1 MGRDRLL
8 DDLRDE
14 LLVRRWKVL
23 VLVGQGGIGKTSLAV
38 KLLEACGVEVRTQ
51 RLTSACDFARV
62 LYVRVQE
69 GLSFDGVVSE
79 LGRGLEVSLS
89 DGMQPGQMIDAL
101 IGGLQRSHCL
111 VVLDNLED
119 VLASGKALSVEWGQL
134 LWALVDRS
142 HDSQVVITS
151 REVPID
157 LADPRDVSGIP
168 SSVSVRLERVDGID
182 DDASVELLRELGL
195 RDSEVD
201 LRWVAGRVAG
211 QVQVLTL
218 LAKWARK
225 PGMLRQRPELV
236 TADAKPILRVQLGKL
251 RESARD
257 LLKRMCVLRVGIGL
271 EGLTFLRLY
280 EEDESE
286 FGRFWMATEI
296 QEPIEFD
303 ALDQDQT
310 RELVNELVNVSLVD
324 EQYDERVFAE
334 SYRLHRVIV
343 EFMQDEY
350 ALELPELI
358 KKVYSFY
365 RSGSELHQPK
375 RLEDLRPLLEAQH
388 FAFQL
393 GNYDEAESLIYKL
406 EEYLEIWGYW
416 SLIKSLCIQLVNR
429 LDDESQPYIL
439 QRIGLCHLNLSDFCQ
454 AESYYRQALEL
465 ALANEDL
472 RLTASLLGNLGSVE
486 RDRGNRNEA
495 KSLYQNCL
503 KIEERLND
511 SAGVAAT
518 YGVLGDI
525 ERDQDNWSRAER
537 LYKKSLRIRQD
548 LGDALGV
555 ASIYGQWGYME
566 FKRKEWR
573 ISKTLY
579 QQSLKIC
586 RNHGYIEG
594 EIRNYDLLGDIEYE
608 LGNRDLAES
617 LYKQSR
623 QLRQELANRSG
634 LILP

>member
-1 MGRDRLL
+1 MGRLFGAEQIREVPLWVGRDRLL

-14 LLVRRWKVL
+14 LLVRRRKVL

-51 RLTSACDFARV
+51 RLTSACSFARV

-182 DDASVELLRELGL
+182 DDTSVELLRKLGL

-236 TADAKPILRVQLGKL
+236 TADAKPILRVQVAKL
-251 RESARD
+251 REAARE
-257 LLKRMCVLRVGIGL
+257 LLKRMCVLRVGIEL

-280 EEDESE
+280 QDDESE
-286 FGRFWMATEI
+286 MGRFWMATEI
-296 QEPIEFD
+296 QIPVEFEISEI
-303 ALDQDQT
+303 DQT
-310 RELVNELVNVSLVD
+310 QKLVSELVNVSLVD
-324 EQYDERVFAE
+324 EKYDEKCCADN
-334 SYRLHRVIV
+334 YRLHRVIA
-343 EFMQDEY
+343 EFMQAEY

-358 KKVYSFY
+358 KSAYSFY
-365 RSGSELHQPK
+365 RSGAELNEPK
-375 RLEDLRPLLEAQH
+375 KLEDLRPLLEAQY

-393 GNYDEAESLIYKL
+393 RNYSEAWSLVSWELEKYLSPWGHWTLLQNLL
-406 EEYLEIWGYW
+406 EEILPHVQDTDKGRCIR
-416 SLIKSLCIQLVNR
+416 LIGI
-429 LDDESQPYIL
+429 I
-439 QRIGLCHLNLSDFCQ
+439 
-454 AESYYRQALEL
+454 
-465 ALANEDL
+465 
-472 RLTASLLGNLGSVE
+472 E
-486 RDRGNRNEA
+486 RDRGNWDA
-495 KSLYQNCL
+495 A
-503 KIEERLND
+503 ERLYRQSLKLREELGD
-511 SAGVAAT
+511 RSGMAT
-518 YGVLGDI
+518 SWGLLGDI
-525 ERDQDNWSRAER
+525 ERNRGNWDAAER
-537 LYKKSLRIRQD
+537 LFRQSLQLCEELGYRLGMAQSIGFVGEVELERGNLESAAQFLND
-548 LGDALGV
+548 ALQRFEELGDRPL
-555 ASIYGQWGYME
+555 I
-566 FKRKEWR
+566 
-573 ISKTLY
+573 
-579 QQSLKIC
+579 
-586 RNHGYIEG
+586 
-594 EIRNYDLLGDIEYE
+594 
-608 LGNRDLAES
+608 AEVHYR
-617 LYKQSR
+617 LMQLEDKQNNP
-623 QLRQELANRSG
+623 ELAQQHYTIAHQLFTQLGALKEIEKLEGRWRTEDG
-634 LILP
+634 RERTEER

>member
-14 LLVRRWKVL
+14 LLVRRRKVL

-182 DDASVELLRELGL
+182 DDASVELLRKLGL

-236 TADAKPILRVQLGKL
+236 TADAKPILRVQVAKL
-251 RESARD
+251 REAARE
-257 LLKRMCVLRVGIGL
+257 LLKRMCVLRVGIEL

-439 QRIGLCHLNLSDFCQ
+439 QRIGLCHFNLSDFCQ

-548 LGDALGV
+548 LGDDLGV

>member
-1 MGRDRLL
+1 MGRLFGAEQIREVPLWVGRDRLL

-14 LLVRRWKVL
+14 LLVRRRKVL

-51 RLTSACDFARV
+51 RLTSACSFARV

-182 DDASVELLRELGL
+182 DDASVELLRKLGL

-236 TADAKPILRVQLGKL
+236 TADARPILRVQVAKL
-251 RESARD
+251 REAARE
-257 LLKRMCVLRVGIGL
+257 LLKRMCMLRVGIEL

-280 EEDESE
+280 QDDESE
-286 FGRFWMATEI
+286 MGRFWMATEI
-296 QEPIEFD
+296 QIPVEFEISEI
-303 ALDQDQT
+303 DQT
-310 RELVNELVNVSLVD
+310 QELVSELVNVSLVD
-324 EQYDERVFAE
+324 EKYDEKYCADN
-334 SYRLHRVIV
+334 YGLHRVIV
-343 EFMQDEY
+343 EFMQAEY

-358 KKVYSFY
+358 KSVYSFY
-365 RSGSELHQPK
+365 RSGAELNEPK
-375 RLEDLRPLLEAQH
+375 KLEDLRPLLEAQH

-393 GNYDEAESLIYKL
+393 RNYSEA
-406 EEYLEIWGYW
+406 W
-416 SLIKSLCIQLVNR
+416 SLVSWELEQYLSLWGHWTL
-429 LDDESQPYIL
+429 L
-439 QRIGLCHLNLSDFCQ
+439 QN
-454 AESYYRQALEL
+454 L
-465 ALANEDL
+465 ALHN
-472 RLTASLLGNLGSVE
+472 
-486 RDRGNRNEA
+486 
-495 KSLYQNCL
+495 
-503 KIEERLND
+503 
-511 SAGVAAT
+511 GV
-518 YGVLGDI
+518 
-525 ERDQDNWSRAER
+525 
-537 LYKKSLRIRQD
+537 
-548 LGDALGV
+548 
-555 ASIYGQWGYME
+555 
-566 FKRKEWR
+566 
-573 ISKTLY
+573 
-579 QQSLKIC
+579 
-586 RNHGYIEG
+586 
-594 EIRNYDLLGDIEYE
+594 
-608 LGNRDLAES
+608 
-617 LYKQSR
+617 
-623 QLRQELANRSG
+623 
-634 LILP
+634 